1 MDFKIVTIVTQIAA
15 VIFAVSLHEASHGW
29 AANRFGDPTPE
40 LEGRITLNPV
50 AHLDLFGS
58 LLIPLFLAI
67 AGLHIFGWAKPVMVN
82 PRNFEPPIRRKL
94 ALVALAGPLSNFF
107 TAFLSAIALRLLFLY
122 DPMLKFPFLGRGLFT
137 SSIPGALTF
146 IFFQLFVIN
155 AVLGL
160 FNLFPIPPLDGGNVV
175 SGLLP
180 PKAAFTFDK
189 IRPFGFLILLLL
201 LYTRILDLYL
211 NPMRRLFF
219 LLLG

>member
-1 MDFKIVTIVTQIAA
+1 M
-15 VIFAVSLHEASHGW
+15 
-29 AANRFGDPTPE
+29 
-40 LEGRITLNPV
+40 

-67 AGLHIFGWAKPVMVN
+67 AGLPIFGWAKPVMVN
-82 PRNFEPPIRRKL
+82 PRNFESPIRRKL

-122 DPMLKFPFLGRGLFT
+122 DPMLKFASLGRGLFT

-211 NPMRRLFF
+211 NPMLRLFF

>member
-29 AANRFGDPTPE
+29 ASNRFGDPTPE

-67 AGLHIFGWAKPVMVN
+67 AGLPIFGWAKPVMVN

-122 DPMLKFPFLGRGLFT
+122 DPMLKFASLGRGLFT
-137 SSIPGALTF
+137 GSIPGALTF
-146 IFFQLFVIN
+146 IFLQLFVIN

-189 IRPFGFLILLLL
+189 IRPFGFLILLVL
-201 LYTRILDLYL
+201 LYTHVLDLYL
-211 NPMRRLFF
+211 NPMLRLFF

>member
-1 MDFKIVTIVTQIAA
+1 
-15 VIFAVSLHEASHGW
+15 
-29 AANRFGDPTPE
+29 
-40 LEGRITLNPV
+40 
-50 AHLDLFGS
+50 
-58 LLIPLFLAI
+58 
-67 AGLHIFGWAKPVMVN
+67 MVN

-122 DPMLKFPFLGRGLFT
+122 DPMLKFASLGRGLFT
-137 SSIPGALTF
+137 GSIPGALTF

-189 IRPFGFLILLLL
+189 IRPFGFLILLVL
-201 LYTRILDLYL
+201 LYTHVLDLYL
-211 NPMRRLFF
+211 NPMLRLFF